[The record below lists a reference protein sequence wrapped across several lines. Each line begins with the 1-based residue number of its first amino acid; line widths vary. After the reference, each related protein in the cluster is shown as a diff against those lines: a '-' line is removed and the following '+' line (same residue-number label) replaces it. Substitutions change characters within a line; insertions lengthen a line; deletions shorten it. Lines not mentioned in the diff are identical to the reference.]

1 MITLYRAPLSTN
13 VERVALALAF
23 KHVVGVESVVVSYDD
38 RSPVEQVSGQ
48 PLVPVLVDDGVVIPD
63 SMRIIRHLE
72 QRFPDPPLFPGDP
85 GRLAEM
91 LVFIDW
97 FNRVWKVAPNAIE
110 AELGRA
116 QPDSAVIARLSGE
129 MADALDLFEGLLADR
144 PFLFGDGFS
153 AADCAAFPFLKFA
166 WGLPDGDDQLFHRV
180 LAEHQPL
187 GSTHHRLAEWI
198 ARVDSYPRV

>member
-1 MITLYRAPLSTN
+1 VITLYRAPLSTN

-23 KHVVGVESVVVSYDD
+23 KHVIDVESVVIGYDD
-38 RSPVEQVSGQ
+38 RTLVEQVSGQ
-48 PLVPVLVDDGVVIPD
+48 PLVPVLVDDDVVVPD

-72 QRFPDPPLFPGDP
+72 ERFPDPPLYPSDP

-97 FNRVWKVAPNAIE
+97 FNRVWKVPPNAIE
-110 AELGRA
+110 AELGHA
-116 QPDSAVIARLSGE
+116 QPDAAVIERLSRE
-129 MADALDLFEGLLADR
+129 LADALDLFEQLLADR
-144 PFLFGDGFS
+144 PFLFGDSFS

-166 WGLPDGDDQLFHRV
+166 WGLPEGDDQLFHRV

-187 GSTHHRLAEWI
+187 GSTHLRLAEWI
-198 ARVDSYPRV
+198 ARIDDYPRA